1 MINVA
6 MIGAFA
12 KASGLITLPS
22 IKKVMDGYFGKKGTL
37 NYQAAL
43 QAFELTQEVR
53 YDG

>member
-1 MINVA
+1 

-22 IKKVMDGYFGKKGTL
+22 IQKVIDGYFGKKGAV

-43 QAFELTQEVR
+43 KAFELTREVR
-53 YDG
+53 QDG